1 MESSILI
8 AIGRKI
14 RAHRE
19 KRGLSQEEMA
29 GLAGLDRAYYGGIER
44 GERNVASLNL
54 VKIASALKLEVGNLF
69 PSIASLRKGSDGR

>member
-1 MESSILI
+1 MNNSTLI

-29 GLAGLDRAYYGGIER
+29 DLAGLDRAYYGGIER
-44 GERNVASLNL
+44 GERNVASVNL
-54 VKIASALKLEVGNLF
+54 VKIASALKLEVGDLF